1 MLSSIQ
7 RPPAGPDAHLVPG
20 EGTASRFRPEAGAPA
35 GRPAGRRGL
44 LAAALA
50 AGLVLIAV
58 LAAIHLTQGSAPVSV
73 AQLWHVI
80 TGGGEE
86 QATAVLLASRVPR
99 LLAGLLVGVALGTA
113 GVVMQTVARN
123 ILASPDTL
131 AVNAGAYLAVVAFA
145 AFGISVP
152 LLTGSLIAFLGGLA
166 AAALVLGLA
175 AGGGGGN
182 GGGTVRLVLAGS
194 AIALAF
200 SALTT
205 MLLLL
210 FAEETTGL
218 FAWGAGTLGQTSIDG
233 VAQLGPVVLAAF
245 LALLLLAHKL
255 DILALGDDTASV
267 LGIRVRRTQ
276 TTAIVLAVLLS
287 ASAVT
292 VAGPI
297 GFVGLAAPAIVRLL
311 AARIPGLQRHR
322 ALIPAGAI
330 MGVIVV
336 LGADVLLRLVFGGS
350 AAVAVPTGVV
360 TTVFGAVFLVILARR
375 LTDGGGT
382 GSAGTFALGTSSR
395 PLTRR
400 LLIVGAG
407 VLLVAVAFAS
417 LLLGDAK
424 LLAGDLLNWATG
436 QAGPVTEFVLNTRM
450 PRVLAAILAGAALAV
465 AGAVV
470 QAVSRNPLAEP
481 ALLGVTGGAGVGA
494 VLVITIAPLAS
505 FWAVSAGG
513 LLGAVAAA
521 VIVFGLAAAGGFAQS
536 RLILIGIGVS
546 AAAGAIVSM
555 LIIATDPYNAAKAL
569 TWMSGST
576 YGRTL
581 PQLLPVL
588 VALVLAAPILAGA
601 RRDLDVLAQDD
612 DTPRILGVPL
622 GRTRLWLL
630 SVAVALSAAAV
641 AAVGVIGFVGLV
653 APHAA
658 RALVGGRHALVLPM
672 SALLGAL
679 LVCVADTLGRTVIAP
694 GQLPA
699 GLLTAVVGAPYFV
712 WLLWRSRRTS

>member
-1 MLSSIQ
+1 MTTLQSAPS
-7 RPPAGPDAHLVPG
+7 ATDA
-20 EGTASRFRPEAGAPA
+20 AAPA
-35 GRPAGRRGL
+35 ARTATL
-44 LAAALA
+44 FAALA
-50 AGLVLIAV
+50 AGLVLVAV
-58 LAAIHLTQGSAPVSV
+58 LAAIHVTQGSSSV
-73 AQLWHVI
+73 NVIDLWNVL
-80 TGGGEE
+80 TGNGDD
-86 QATAVLLASRVPR
+86 QAAAVLVASRVPR
-99 LLAGLLVGVALGTA
+99 LLAGVLVGVSLGVA
-113 GVVMQTVARN
+113 GIVMQTVARN

-131 AVNAGAYLAVVAFA
+131 AVNAGAYLAVVAVT
-145 AFGISVP
+145 AFGITVP

-175 AGGGGGN
+175 AGGGGN
-182 GGGTVRLVLAGS
+182 GAGTVRLVLAGS

-218 FAWGAGTLGQTSIDG
+218 FAWGAGTLGQTSLDG
-233 VAQLGPVVLAAF
+233 VAQLGPVVLATVLVLMLF
-245 LALLLLAHKL
+245 AHKL
-255 DILALGDDTASV
+255 DILALGDDTAAV
-267 LGIRVRRTQ
+267 LGVRVRRTQ
-276 TTAIVLAVLLS
+276 TIAIVLAVLLS

-297 GFVGLAAPAIVRLL
+297 GFVGLAAPAIVRLI
-311 AARIPGLQRHR
+311 AVRVPGLQRHR
-322 ALIPAGAI
+322 ALIPASAI

-336 LGADVLLRLVFGGS
+336 LGADVLLRLLFGG
-350 AAVAVPTGVV
+350 AAGVEVPTGVV
-360 TTVFGAVFLVILARR
+360 TTLFGAVFLVILARR
-375 LTDGGGT
+375 LTDTGAT
-382 GSAGTFALGTSSR
+382 GSAAGFALGTTSSPR
-395 PLTRR
+395 TRR
-400 LLIVGAG
+400 LLIVGAA
-407 VLLVAVAFAS
+407 VLLVVVAFVS

-424 LLAGDLLNWATG
+424 LLAGDLLNWLTG

-494 VLVITIAPLAS
+494 VLIITVAPFAS
-505 FWAVSAGG
+505 FWAVTAGG

-521 VIVFGLAAAGGFAQS
+521 TIVFGLAARGGFAQS

-555 LIIATDPYNAAKAL
+555 LIISTDPYNGAKAL
-569 TWMSGST
+569 TWMAGST

-581 PQLLPVL
+581 PQLVPVL
-588 VALVLAAPILAGA
+588 IAIIVATPILVGA

-622 GRTRLWLL
+622 RRSRLGLL
-630 SVAVALSAAAV
+630 SVAVVLTATAV

-658 RALVGGRHALVLPM
+658 RALVGGSHALVLPM

>member
-1 MLSSIQ
+1 MTTLQSAPS
-7 RPPAGPDAHLVPG
+7 ATDA
-20 EGTASRFRPEAGAPA
+20 AAPA
-35 GRPAGRRGL
+35 ARKATL
-44 LAAALA
+44 FAALA
-50 AGLVLIAV
+50 AGLVLVAV
-58 LAAIHLTQGSAPVSV
+58 LAAIHVTQGSSSV
-73 AQLWHVI
+73 NVIDLWNVL
-80 TGGGEE
+80 TGNGDD
-86 QATAVLLASRVPR
+86 QAAAVLVASRVPR
-99 LLAGLLVGVALGTA
+99 LLAGLLVGVSLGVA
-113 GVVMQTVARN
+113 GIVMQTVARN

-131 AVNAGAYLAVVAFA
+131 AVNAGAYLAVVAVT
-145 AFGISVP
+145 AFGITVP

-175 AGGGGGN
+175 AGGGGN
-182 GGGTVRLVLAGS
+182 GANGAGTVRLVLAGS

-210 FAEETTGL
+210 FSEETTGL
-218 FAWGAGTLGQTSIDG
+218 FAWGAGTLGQTSLDG
-233 VAQLGPVVLAAF
+233 VAQLGPLVLATVLVLMLF
-245 LALLLLAHKL
+245 AHKL
-255 DILALGDDTASV
+255 DILALGDDTAAV
-267 LGIRVRRTQ
+267 LGVRVRRTQ
-276 TTAIVLAVLLS
+276 TIAIVLAVLLS

-297 GFVGLAAPAIVRLL
+297 GFVGLAAPAIVRLI
-311 AARIPGLQRHR
+311 AVRIPGLQRHR
-322 ALIPAGAI
+322 ALIPASAI

-336 LGADVLLRLVFGGS
+336 LGADVVLRLLFGG
-350 AAVAVPTGVV
+350 AAGVEVPTGVV
-360 TTVFGAVFLVILARR
+360 TTLFGAVFLVILARK
-375 LTDGGGT
+375 LTDT
-382 GSAGTFALGTSSR
+382 GSTGAAAGFALSSTASPR
-395 PLTRR
+395 TRR
-400 LLIVGAG
+400 VLIVGAA
-407 VLLVAVAFAS
+407 VLLVAVAFVS

-424 LLAGDLLNWATG
+424 LLAGDLLNWLTG

-494 VLVITIAPLAS
+494 VLIITVAPLAS
-505 FWAVSAGG
+505 FWAVTAGG

-521 VIVFGLAAAGGFAQS
+521 VIVFGLAARGGFAQS

-555 LIIATDPYNAAKAL
+555 LIISTDPYNGAKAL
-569 TWMSGST
+569 TWMAGST

-581 PQLLPVL
+581 PQLIPVL
-588 VALVLAAPILAGA
+588 IAIIVATPLLVRA

-622 GRTRLWLL
+622 GRTRLGML
-630 SVAVALSAAAV
+630 SVAVVLTATAV

>member
-1 MLSSIQ
+1 TLQSAPS
-7 RPPAGPDAHLVPG
+7 ATDA
-20 EGTASRFRPEAGAPA
+20 AAPA
-35 GRPAGRRGL
+35 AGKATL
-44 LAAALA
+44 FAALA
-50 AGLVLIAV
+50 AGLVLVAV
-58 LAAIHLTQGSAPVSV
+58 LAAIHVTQGSSSV
-73 AQLWHVI
+73 NVVDLWNVL
-80 TGGGEE
+80 TGNGDD
-86 QATAVLLASRVPR
+86 QAAAVLVASRVPR
-99 LLAGLLVGVALGTA
+99 LLAGLLVGVSLGVA
-113 GVVMQTVARN
+113 GIVMQTVARN

-131 AVNAGAYLAVVAFA
+131 AVNAGAYLAVVAVT
-145 AFGISVP
+145 AFGITVP

-175 AGGGGGN
+175 AGGGGNGGN
-182 GGGTVRLVLAGS
+182 GAGTVRLVLAGS

-218 FAWGAGTLGQTSIDG
+218 FAWGAGTLGQTSLDG
-233 VAQLGPVVLAAF
+233 VAQLGPVVLATVLVLMLF
-245 LALLLLAHKL
+245 AHKL
-255 DILALGDDTASV
+255 DILALGDDTATV
-267 LGIRVRRTQ
+267 LGVRVRSTQ
-276 TTAIVLAVLLS
+276 TIAIVLAVLLS

-311 AARIPGLQRHR
+311 AVRIPGLQRHR
-322 ALIPAGAI
+322 ALIPASAI

-336 LGADVLLRLVFGGS
+336 LGADVLLRLLFGG
-350 AAVAVPTGVV
+350 AAGVEVPTGVV
-360 TTVFGAVFLVILARR
+360 TTLFGAVFLVILARK
-375 LTDGGGT
+375 LTDSGAT
-382 GSAGTFALGTSSR
+382 GSAGAFALSSTASPR
-395 PLTRR
+395 TRR
-400 LLIVGAG
+400 VLIVGAA
-407 VLLVAVAFAS
+407 VLLVAVAFVS

-424 LLAGDLLNWATG
+424 LLAGDLLNWLTG

-494 VLVITIAPLAS
+494 VLIITVAPLAS
-505 FWAVSAGG
+505 FWAVTAGG

-521 VIVFGLAAAGGFAQS
+521 VIVFGLAARGGFAQS

-555 LIIATDPYNAAKAL
+555 LIISTDPYNGAKAL
-569 TWMSGST
+569 TWMAGST

-581 PQLLPVL
+581 PQLIPVL
-588 VALVLAAPILAGA
+588 IAILVATPILVGA

-622 GRTRLWLL
+622 GRARLGLL
-630 SVAVALSAAAV
+630 SVAVVLTATAV

>member
-1 MLSSIQ
+1 MTTLQSAPS
-7 RPPAGPDAHLVPG
+7 ATDA
-20 EGTASRFRPEAGAPA
+20 AAPA
-35 GRPAGRRGL
+35 ARKATL
-44 LAAALA
+44 FAALA
-50 AGLVLIAV
+50 AGLVLVAV
-58 LAAIHLTQGSAPVSV
+58 LAAIHVTQGSSSV
-73 AQLWHVI
+73 NVVDLWNVI
-80 TGGGEE
+80 TGNGDD
-86 QATAVLLASRVPR
+86 QAAAVLVASRVPR
-99 LLAGLLVGVALGTA
+99 LLAGLLVGVSLGVA
-113 GVVMQTVARN
+113 GIVMQTVARN

-131 AVNAGAYLAVVAFA
+131 AVNAGAYLAVVAVT

-175 AGGGGGN
+175 AGGGGNGN
-182 GGGTVRLVLAGS
+182 GAGTVRLVLAGS

-218 FAWGAGTLGQTSIDG
+218 FAWGAGTLGQTSLDG
-233 VAQLGPVVLAAF
+233 VAQLGPVVLATVLVLMLF
-245 LALLLLAHKL
+245 AHKL
-255 DILALGDDTASV
+255 DILALGDDTAAV
-267 LGIRVRRTQ
+267 LGVRVRRTQ
-276 TTAIVLAVLLS
+276 TIAIVLAVLLS

-311 AARIPGLQRHR
+311 AVRIPGLQRHR
-322 ALIPAGAI
+322 ALIPASAI

-336 LGADVLLRLVFGGS
+336 LGADVLLRLIFGG
-350 AAVAVPTGVV
+350 AAGVEVPTGVV
-360 TTVFGAVFLVILARR
+360 TTLFGAVFLVILARK
-375 LTDGGGT
+375 LTDTGAT
-382 GSAGTFALGTSSR
+382 GSAAAFALSSTASPR
-395 PLTRR
+395 TRR
-400 LLIVGAG
+400 LLIVGAA
-407 VLLVAVAFAS
+407 VLLVAVAFVS

-424 LLAGDLLNWATG
+424 LLAGDLLNWLTG

-494 VLVITIAPLAS
+494 VLIITVAPLAS
-505 FWAVSAGG
+505 FWAVTAGG

-521 VIVFGLAAAGGFAQS
+521 VIVFGLAARGGFAQS

-555 LIIATDPYNAAKAL
+555 LIISTDPYNGAKAL

-581 PQLLPVL
+581 PQLIPVL
-588 VALVLAAPILAGA
+588 IAIIVATPILVGA

-622 GRTRLWLL
+622 GRTRLGLL
-630 SVAVALSAAAV
+630 SVAVVLTATAV

>member
-1 MLSSIQ
+1 MTTLQSAPS
-7 RPPAGPDAHLVPG
+7 ATDA
-20 EGTASRFRPEAGAPA
+20 AAPA
-35 GRPAGRRGL
+35 ARKATL
-44 LAAALA
+44 FAALA
-50 AGLVLIAV
+50 AGLVLVAV
-58 LAAIHLTQGSAPVSV
+58 LAAIHVTQGSSSV
-73 AQLWHVI
+73 NVIDLWNVL
-80 TGGGEE
+80 TGNGDD
-86 QATAVLLASRVPR
+86 QAAAVLVASRVPR
-99 LLAGLLVGVALGTA
+99 LLAGLLVGVSLGVA
-113 GVVMQTVARN
+113 GIVMQTVARN

-131 AVNAGAYLAVVAFA
+131 AVNAGAYLAVVAVT
-145 AFGISVP
+145 AFGITVP

-175 AGGGGGN
+175 AGGGGN
-182 GGGTVRLVLAGS
+182 GANGAGTVRLVLAGS

-210 FAEETTGL
+210 FSEETTGL
-218 FAWGAGTLGQTSIDG
+218 FAWGAGTLGQTSLDG
-233 VAQLGPVVLAAF
+233 VAQLGPLVLATVLVLMLF
-245 LALLLLAHKL
+245 AHKL
-255 DILALGDDTASV
+255 DILALGDDTAAV
-267 LGIRVRRTQ
+267 LGVRVRRTQ
-276 TTAIVLAVLLS
+276 TIAIVLAVLLS

-297 GFVGLAAPAIVRLL
+297 GFVGLAAPAIVRLI
-311 AARIPGLQRHR
+311 AVRIPGLQRHR
-322 ALIPAGAI
+322 ALIPASAI

-336 LGADVLLRLVFGGS
+336 LGADVLLRLLFGG
-350 AAVAVPTGVV
+350 AAGVEVPTGVV
-360 TTVFGAVFLVILARR
+360 TTLFGAVFLVILARK
-375 LTDGGGT
+375 LTDT
-382 GSAGTFALGTSSR
+382 GSTGAAAGFALSSTASPR
-395 PLTRR
+395 TRR
-400 LLIVGAG
+400 VLIVGAA
-407 VLLVAVAFAS
+407 VLLVAVAFVS

-424 LLAGDLLNWATG
+424 LLAGDLLNWLTG

-494 VLVITIAPLAS
+494 VLIITVAPLAS
-505 FWAVSAGG
+505 FWAVTAGG

-521 VIVFGLAAAGGFAQS
+521 VIVFGLAARGGFAQS

-555 LIIATDPYNAAKAL
+555 LIISTDPYNGAKAL
-569 TWMSGST
+569 TWMAGST

-581 PQLLPVL
+581 PQLIPVL
-588 VALVLAAPILAGA
+588 IAIIVATPLLIRA

-622 GRTRLWLL
+622 GRTRLGML
-630 SVAVALSAAAV
+630 SVAVVLTATAV
-641 AAVGVIGFVGLV
+641 AAVGMIGFVGLV

>member
-1 MLSSIQ
+1 MTTLQSDLS
-7 RPPAGPDAHLVPG
+7 RADA
-20 EGTASRFRPEAGAPA
+20 AAPA
-35 GRPAGRRGL
+35 ARKATL
-44 LAAALA
+44 FAALA
-50 AGLVLIAV
+50 AGLVLVAV
-58 LAAIHLTQGSAPVSV
+58 LAAIHVTQGSASV
-73 AQLWHVI
+73 NVI
-80 TGGGEE
+80 DVWNVVTGNGDD
-86 QATAVLLASRVPR
+86 QAAAVLVASRVPR
-99 LLAGLLVGVALGTA
+99 LLAGLLVGVSLGVA
-113 GVVMQTVARN
+113 GIVMQTVARN

-131 AVNAGAYLAVVAFA
+131 AVNAGAYLAVVAVT
-145 AFGISVP
+145 AFGITVP

-175 AGGGGGN
+175 AGGGGN
-182 GGGTVRLVLAGS
+182 GANGAGTVRLVLAGS

-210 FAEETTGL
+210 FSEETTGL
-218 FAWGAGTLGQTSIDG
+218 FAWGAGTLGQTSLDG
-233 VAQLGPVVLAAF
+233 VAQLGPLVLATVIVLMLF
-245 LALLLLAHKL
+245 AHKL
-255 DILALGDDTASV
+255 DILALGDDTAAV
-267 LGIRVRRTQ
+267 LGVRVRRTQ
-276 TTAIVLAVLLS
+276 TIAIVLAVLLS

-311 AARIPGLQRHR
+311 AVRIPGLQRHR
-322 ALIPAGAI
+322 ALIPASAI

-336 LGADVLLRLVFGGS
+336 LGADVVLRLLFGG
-350 AAVAVPTGVV
+350 AAGVEVPTGVV
-360 TTVFGAVFLVILARR
+360 TTVFGAVFLVILARK
-375 LTDGGGT
+375 LTDT
-382 GSAGTFALGTSSR
+382 GATGAAAGFALSSTASPR
-395 PLTRR
+395 TRR
-400 LLIVGAG
+400 VLIVGAA
-407 VLLVAVAFAS
+407 VLLVAVAFVS

-424 LLAGDLLNWATG
+424 LLAGDLLNWLTG

-450 PRVLAAILAGAALAV
+450 PRVLAAILAGAALAI

-494 VLVITIAPLAS
+494 VLIITVAPLAS
-505 FWAVSAGG
+505 FWAVTAGG

-521 VIVFGLAAAGGFAQS
+521 VIVFGLAARGGFAQS

-546 AAAGAIVSM
+546 AAAGAVVSM
-555 LIIATDPYNAAKAL
+555 LIISTDPYNGAKAL
-569 TWMSGST
+569 TWMAGST

-581 PQLLPVL
+581 PQLIPVL
-588 VALVLAAPILAGA
+588 IAIIVATPLLVRA

-622 GRTRLWLL
+622 GRTRLGML
-630 SVAVALSAAAV
+630 SVAVVLTATAV

-658 RALVGGRHALVLPM
+658 RALVGGRHALVLTM

>member
-1 MLSSIQ
+1 M
-7 RPPAGPDAHLVPG
+7 PG
-20 EGTASRFRPEAGAPA
+20 ESASPLRGADA
-35 GRPAGRRGL
+35 GRPAGRRGT

-50 AGLVLIAV
+50 AGLLLVAV
-58 LAAIHLTQGSAPVSV
+58 LAAIHLTQGSSPVTV
-73 AQLWHVI
+73 AELWQVV
-80 TGGGEE
+80 TGGGGE
-86 QATAVLLASRVPR
+86 QANAVLVASRVPR

-145 AFGISVP
+145 AFGLSLP
-152 LLTGSLIAFLGGLA
+152 LITGSLVAFLGGLA

-175 AGGGGGN
+175 AGGGGNGGS

-210 FAEETTGL
+210 FAEETTGM

-233 VAQLGPVVLAAF
+233 VAQLGPVVLVAV
-245 LALLLLAHKL
+245 LALLLIANKL

-267 LGIRVRRTQ
+267 LGVKVRRTQ
-276 TTAIVLAVLLS
+276 VIAIVLAVLLS

-311 AARIPGLQRHR
+311 AVRIPGLQRHR
-322 ALIPAGAI
+322 ALIPAAAI

-360 TTVFGAVFLVILARR
+360 TTLFGAVFLVILARR
-375 LTDGGGT
+375 LSDGGGT
-382 GSAGTFALGTSSR
+382 SSAAGFALGTSSSAR
-395 PLTRR
+395 TRR
-400 LLIVGAG
+400 LLIVGAA
-407 VLLVAVAFAS
+407 VLLVLVAFFS

-424 LLAGDLLNWATG
+424 LLAGDLLNWVTG

-450 PRVLAAILAGAALAV
+450 PRVLAAILAGAALAI

-470 QAVSRNPLAEP
+470 QAVTRNPLAEP

-505 FWAVSAGG
+505 FWAVTAGG
-513 LLGAVAAA
+513 LAGAVAAA

-555 LIIATDPYNAAKAL
+555 LIISTDPYNGAKAL

-588 VALVLAAPILAGA
+588 IALIVAAPILVGA
-601 RRDLDVLAQDD
+601 RRDFDVLAQDD

-622 GRTRLWLL
+622 GRTRLGLL
-630 SVAVALSAAAV
+630 SVAVALTAAAV

-658 RALVGGRHALVLPM
+658 RALVGGRHSLVLPM

-679 LVCVADTLGRTVIAP
+679 LVCVADALGRTVIAP